1 MIDVTFSNNTC
12 GDQCFARLALENDL
26 RGLRLRRNTRLSEEN
41 SSFSLMSSPPGSSS
55 SVEDLI
61 AKSNELSVL
70 RVVEGSLEMRGAE
83 IRTSTESS
91 LVLDRVQS
99 ATVVDSSFH
108 ENSAVFSAAA
118 ILSNFTKSLSVSNCS
133 FTSNTAENGAAVA
146 FFDGN
151 LSIDNCS
158 FEDNVAT
165 TDAGSLL
172 VSHGTLEL
180 GSSIF
185 RNNIASGRGGSILL
199 TKSSSSR
206 LSAVECRNNTARDG
220 GCLQTSAS
228 RDLVVRE
235 SVMSN
240 NTADNGG
247 AIHCD
252 DVSENKI
259 VDATFAENI
268 AHDRGG
274 GVFLAASVQMELRRV
289 TVNNNSAKMGGGL
302 ECSSSEDLLVR
313 RCVFSGNNA
322 TLDGG
327 GAGIRGESN
336 ARLEEVTWTSN
347 AAQTKGGGL
356 SVKNSSIESHRCNY
370 TGNKASEGA
379 GLMVEDAEAELDND
393 SFVGNTAELSGGGV
407 DALDANIS
415 LKDCFISQN
424 TAGLGGGVHVL
435 RVSTAFHNVNFTE
448 NRAEAEGGGGF
459 ACEQSK
465 ITILYSLFLSNRATS
480 DGGAFDVVNC
490 NVTANNLTIRSNT
503 ADEEGGGIS
512 CASRTLLNLNNSIL
526 QFNSAPES
534 GGLEVKSRTVVH
546 LLDCII
552 DSNNVSSNAGGI
564 GVASNS
570 TLVLEN
576 SRLSSNRAQRSAGAV
591 LLHEGELNVIGGSIV
606 DNEAALDGGFLNAA
620 KSSILNVTNCSLRN
634 NRAANGGCLYVDE
647 QTRVFFRNSTVKN
660 NTATLAGGVAFL
672 ANSEMEANM
681 TRFQRNEGI
690 VAGSIAAQI
699 SKLQLTE
706 CDFTDDKATVRPG
719 GSIVV
724 GPGSSATILNT
735 SLSKSKATSGGGI
748 WLTGSSLAADG
759 LKISECEATENGGAI
774 LADAS
779 SIFLC
784 SRCTFSD
791 NSVEGHG
798 GAVAF
803 YSPEPQSLALQLN
816 NCTFN
821 NNSADIGGAMLVRME
836 NILEDVF
843 VIGAVYVSTRLHLQD
858 CTKPNASCTSVAVT
872 GSRFSNNR
880 AETSGGAIFTKDPSV
895 IRYSCSPKGTETPPK
910 VYQADTLEELEL
922 LKSTRD
928 VCPEWAGNQANLYG
942 PVIASYATSI
952 RGYAVGNGQVT
963 NERPIKNNE
972 LVSENHRSGDSLP
985 VLLVEVLDGYG
996 QSPAFGEGDAFVQAT
1011 MYSPNDLFSGEFNTL
1026 VNEKRKSFPPI
1037 SGFQRPGRYEIQ
1049 MNFSEPGLEPLSVEV
1064 EVRDCRLGEF
1074 VQENGALCVLCSGSQ
1089 YNFDPDASTCQPC
1102 PENGNCTTDVIHP
1115 NKGYWHRTP
1124 CSHHV
1129 QQCVSRKACDFSG
1142 RENALNELTNDMDT
1156 CKIEG
1161 TLDRDYSE
1169 AQCKKVSLLSAMPVS
1184 SILPY

>member
-1 MIDVTFSNNTC
+1 
-12 GDQCFARLALENDL
+12 
-26 RGLRLRRNTRLSEEN
+26 
-41 SSFSLMSSPPGSSS
+41 
-55 SVEDLI
+55 
-61 AKSNELSVL
+61 
-70 RVVEGSLEMRGAE
+70 
-83 IRTSTESS
+83 
-91 LVLDRVQS
+91 
-99 ATVVDSSFH
+99 
-108 ENSAVFSAAA
+108 
-118 ILSNFTKSLSVSNCS
+118 
-133 FTSNTAENGAAVA
+133 
-146 FFDGN
+146 
-151 LSIDNCS
+151 
-158 FEDNVAT
+158 
-165 TDAGSLL
+165 
-172 VSHGTLEL
+172 
-180 GSSIF
+180 
-185 RNNIASGRGGSILL
+185 
-199 TKSSSSR
+199 
-206 LSAVECRNNTARDG
+206 
-220 GCLQTSAS
+220 
-228 RDLVVRE
+228 
-235 SVMSN
+235 MSN

-252 DVSENKI
+252 DVSESKI

-274 GVFLAASVQMELRRV
+274 GVFLAASAQMELRRV
-289 TVNNNSAKMGGGL
+289 TVINNSAKMGGGL

-313 RCVFSGNNA
+313 QCVFSGNNA

-327 GAGIRGESN
+327 GAGIREESN
-336 ARLEEVTWTSN
+336 ARLEEVTWTAN
-347 AAQTKGGGL
+347 AAQLKGGGV
-356 SVKNSSIESHRCNY
+356 SVKNSSVESHRCNY

-379 GLMVEDAEAELDND
+379 GLMVEDAEADVDND
-393 SFVGNTAELSGGGV
+393 RFVGNSAELSGGGI
-407 DALDANIS
+407 DAQDASLS
-415 LKDCFISQN
+415 LKNCFVSQN
-424 TAGLGGGVHVL
+424 TAGLGGGVHL
-435 RVSTAFHNVNFTE
+435 IRFAASFHNVNFTE
-448 NRAEAEGGGGF
+448 NRADAEDGGGF
-459 ACEQSK
+459 ACDRSK
-465 ITILYSLFLSNRATS
+465 TTIFDSLFLSNNATS
-480 DGGAFDVVNC
+480 SGGGFVLVNC
-490 NVTANNLTIRSNT
+490 NVTASNLTIRSNT

-512 CASRTLLNLNNSIL
+512 CASRTLLNLNNSVL
-526 QFNSAPES
+526 QFNSATDS
-534 GGLEVKSRTVVH
+534 GGLDVQSRTTVNLSACDV
-546 LLDCII
+546 
-552 DSNNVSSNAGGI
+552 DSNNAVSIAGGI
-564 GVASNS
+564 GVSSNS
-570 TLVLEN
+570 TLVLKN
-576 SRLSSNRAQRSAGAV
+576 SRISSNRAFRGAGGV
-591 LLHEGELNVIGGSIV
+591 RIYEGELIVIGGSV
-606 DNEAALDGGFLNAA
+606 VNNEAVSDGGFLLGGG
-620 KSSILNVTNCSLRN
+620 SSVVNVTNCSLRD
-634 NRAANGGCLYVDE
+634 NRANNGGCLFIDE
-647 QTRVFFRNSTVKN
+647 QTHVFFHNSTVKN
-660 NTATLAGGVAFL
+660 NTANSAGGVIYL
-672 ANSEMEANM
+672 LNSEMNANRI
-681 TRFQRNEGI
+681 RFQENQAFVGGSIAMQSSRVQLTESDFINEKATTA
-690 VAGSIAAQI
+690 AGSIAVN
-699 SKLQLTE
+699 
-706 CDFTDDKATVRPG
+706 DH
-719 GSIVV
+719 
-724 GPGSSATILNT
+724 SSLIIFNT
-735 SLSKSKATSGGGI
+735 SLSKSKATSGGSI
-748 WLTGSSLAADG
+748 WLRRQSSLAADG
-759 LKISECEATENGGAI
+759 LKISECEATENGGAV

-779 SIFLC
+779 STFLC

-985 VLLVEVLDGYG
+985 VLLVEVSDGYG

-1037 SGFQRPGRYEIQ
+1037 SGFQRPGRYEIR

-1064 EVRDCRLGEF
+1064 EVRECRLGEF

-1089 YNFDPDASTCQPC
+1089 YNFDPDAPMCQPC
-1102 PENGNCTTDVIHP
+1102 PVNGNCTTDVILP
-1115 NKGYWHRTP
+1115 NRGYWHRTP

-1142 RENALNELTNDMDT
+1142 REDALNELTNDMDT

-1169 AQCKKVSLLSAMPVS
+1169 AQCKKVRFLSAIPIVNYSSLLGLHRFP
-1184 SILPY
+1184 LWQL